1 MYYIFM
7 YLKIK
12 FSFFILFNK
21 QLKLVHIFLDTLCTQ
36 YKKRRLEYG
45 TRNAFGRLCSIVITK
60 LYTLSRLL
68 EKFWRISLHVTHD
81 AIGKLYV
88 T

>member
-12 FSFFILFNK
+12 LSFFILFNK
-21 QLKLVHIFLDTLCTQ
+21 RLKLVHIFLDTLCTQ

-68 EKFWRISLHVTHD
+68 ENFWRISLHVTHD